1 MNSFALY
8 TCLILGTSGQ
18 CREMTS
24 SRMTKGHPGTTENA
38 RKRHA
43 CSLPPA
49 RRFGRAPLYQ
59 SGPSVASFAGLA
71 GLIHLCSRGRR
82 VQTVKAVNGQPGK
95 EGARRRGLIVYFFV
109 SVGAKSSIVN
119 SRRGDAGSWLQGPA
133 RKPRLDVDLVICFRN
148 FIRSINRIAHSWT
161 YFYVDPSSVHVQ
173 RLRDG
178 ACHHAHRPR
187 TPSWASVD

>member
-1 MNSFALY
+1 M
-8 TCLILGTSGQ
+8 
-18 CREMTS
+18 
-24 SRMTKGHPGTTENA
+24 
-38 RKRHA
+38 
-43 CSLPPA
+43 
-49 RRFGRAPLYQ
+49 RAF
-59 SGPSVASFAGLA
+59 SVAPG
-71 GLIHLCSRGRR
+71 C
-82 VQTVKAVNGQPGK
+82 QPGK
-95 EGARRRGLIVYFFV
+95 EGAPRRGLIVYFFV

-187 TPSWASVD
+187 TPSWASHRCRDGGDSALQCNQYHHCQVRPPVVAVPCQSSRSRSRSRSRALSLQEVSTG